1 MNYVHLGFKSRV
13 PCAKLF
19 RSVPGEDLTAL
30 DDSLEQVQNSRGI
43 GPVLVLCPSQ
53 PNHPM
58 VDPRHFR
65 APWGRYRLL
74 GPALP
79 ERMMCNAN
87 NRKDWKNM
95 CIPSLHLDFISPCSR
110 GVLKIREV
118 TYHLFAFFT
127 LYTSDHPLNPL
138 SKTARSKDQCWRENK
153 TSKHVLPMKHLQEER
168 KWMMLEKVFGPPA
181 RVCLRSYAVLQFNV
195 CDMWPWPKSRATWL
209 NLQSRWFWAIWG
221 CRHHENHKSWS
232 VSLCWHPEAD
242 CRTSNTSPIGKTQ
255 YIYIYIY
262 SIMQDCAEQNMMLHP
277 WQDFP
282 RVDWQTSRY
291 SLCASKA

>member
-1 MNYVHLGFKSRV
+1 MCKAFSVSAWWRFNSVGRLAGTG
-13 PCAKLF
+13 AKF
-19 RSVPGEDLTAL
+19 
-30 DDSLEQVQNSRGI
+30 QGI

-209 NLQSRWFWAIWG
+209 NLQSRWFWPIWG

-255 YIYIYIY
+255 YIY